1 MAHGQCIAATCPNGV
16 PLACSCEVI
25 FDGGPLVDAFRVA
38 RQDCVVLRELLAPD
52 DAWEQIVRHA
62 HGAHDPALHCS
73 YLLAAFQRSHLQRIT
88 RPIHELLANGSS
100 LKPELTRQYR
110 VDLAETWL
118 SARDPVQRHE
128 RFRRF
133 FGKVVELQVAA
144 WLAAAGWTISEL
156 EALGA
161 QADIVAEREG
171 SGRWHVDVKYI
182 GQHTGDFVEIVAS
195 LAGDGISVGPKSLY
209 GSINYLLFRVFEGAR
224 SLARANGRGFVVVVI
239 DDLAWPTFDVPVVN
253 RWIDWDKPAFIQ
265 TDETEWNVFL
275 VEQRTK
281 TRNLDSLVRDHVSQ
295 LDGLLVL
302 RLADHKYSIAFEHGR
317 RLTTKWSRRA

>member
-1 MAHGQCIAATCPNGV
+1 M
-16 PLACSCEVI
+16 ACSCEVN
-25 FDGGPLVDAFRVA
+25 FDGGPLIDAFQAA

-52 DAWEQIVRHA
+52 DAWEQIIRHA

-88 RPIHELLANGSS
+88 RPIHQLLTNGSS
-100 LKPELTRQYR
+100 LKPDLTRQYR
-110 VDLAETWL
+110 ADLAETWL
-118 SARDPVQRHE
+118 SAGDPVQRHE

-144 WLAAAGWTISEL
+144 WFAAAGWTISGL

-171 SGRWHVDVKYI
+171 SGTWHVDVKYI
-182 GQHTGDFVEIVAS
+182 GQQTSDFVEIVAS
-195 LAGDGISVGPKSLY
+195 LARGGVSVGSKSLY

-224 SLARANGRGFVVVVI
+224 SLARASGPGFVVVVI
-239 DDLAWPTFDVPVVN
+239 DDLAWPTFEVAVVN
-253 RWIDWDKPAFIQ
+253 HWVNWDNPAFIQ

-275 VEQRTK
+275 NEQRTN
-281 TRNLDSLVRDHVSQ
+281 TGNLDSLVRDQVSQ
-295 LDGLLVL
+295 LEGVLVL

-317 RLTTKWSRRA
+317 LTTGCT